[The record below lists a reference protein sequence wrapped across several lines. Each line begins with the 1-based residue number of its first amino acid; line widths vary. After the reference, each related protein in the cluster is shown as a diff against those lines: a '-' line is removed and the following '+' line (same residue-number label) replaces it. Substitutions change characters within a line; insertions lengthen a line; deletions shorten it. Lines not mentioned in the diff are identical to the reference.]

1 MRYISIDVETTGLDP
16 EINQILSIG
25 AVIEDTS
32 NPLPFDQL
40 PKFHAVIKR
49 ESVYGSIFALNLNRD
64 LIQAMKDY
72 SEARTNVAKKEVENS
87 FGAKFYNEEEV
98 VEALFQFCYDN
109 GMVENPDT
117 NSWSHAQISNYF
129 KFVNGKSYPILTS
142 NMPKVYLN
150 CAGKNFAGFDKKF
163 LEKLPRWKQV
173 FSIRSRVL
181 DPGILFVDWNNDD
194 SVPGLGECK
203 KRAGIEGIVTHNA
216 VEDAMDVVMLFRKY
230 INKNQ
235 DT

>member
-1 MRYISIDVETTGLDP
+1 MRYISIDIETTGLDVDF
-16 EINQILSIG
+16 NQILSIG
-25 AVIEDTS
+25 AVIEDTL
-32 NPLPFDQL
+32 NPLPFEEL

-64 LIQAMKDY
+64 LIQAIKDY
-72 SEARTNVAKKEVENS
+72 SEARTEELKQEVEES
-87 FGAKFYNEEEV
+87 FGAKFYHEDEV

-109 GMVENPDT
+109 GLVPVDPDFL
-117 NSWSHAQISNYF
+117 NKQI
-129 KFVNGKSYPILTS
+129 KIVNGKPYPILTS

-181 DPGILFVDWNNDD
+181 DPGILFVDWINDESIPSLD
-194 SVPGLGECK
+194 ECK
-203 KRAGIEGIVTHNA
+203 KRAGIDGVVTHNA
-216 VEDAMDVVMLFRKY
+216 VEDAMDVVMLLRQCYKA
-230 INKNQ
+230 
-235 DT
+235 

>member
-1 MRYISIDVETTGLDP
+1 MKYISIDIETTGLDP
-16 EINQILSIG
+16 EFNQILSIG
-25 AVIEDTS
+25 AVIEDTL
-32 NPLPFDQL
+32 NPLPFEEL

-72 SEARTNVAKKEVENS
+72 SEARTTELKEEIEES
-87 FGAKFYNEEEV
+87 FGAKFYEEGEV
-98 VEALFQFCYDN
+98 VEALFQFCYRN
-109 GMVENPDT
+109 GLVELDPNYINNTRKMVDG
-117 NSWSHAQISNYF
+117 I
-129 KFVNGKSYPILTS
+129 SYPVLTS

-181 DPGILFVDWNNDD
+181 DPGILFVDWLNDESIPSLD
-194 SVPGLGECK
+194 ECK
-203 KRAGIEGIVTHNA
+203 KRAGIDGVVTHNA
-216 VEDAMDVVMLFRKY
+216 VEDAMDVVMLLRQCY
-230 INKNQ
+230 Q
-235 DT
+235 A

>member
-1 MRYISIDVETTGLDP
+1 MKYISIDIETTGLDA
-16 EINQILSIG
+16 EFNQILSIG
-25 AVIEDTS
+25 AVIEDTL
-32 NPLPFDQL
+32 NPIPFEEL

-64 LIQAMKDY
+64 LIQAIKDY
-72 SEARTNVAKKEVENS
+72 SEARTEELKQEVEES
-87 FGAKFYNEEEV
+87 FGAKFYHEDEV

-109 GMVENPDT
+109 GLVPVDPDFL
-117 NSWSHAQISNYF
+117 NKQI
-129 KFVNGKSYPILTS
+129 KIVNGKPYPILTS

-181 DPGILFVDWNNDD
+181 DPGILFVDWINDESIPSLD
-194 SVPGLGECK
+194 ECK
-203 KRAGIEGIVTHNA
+203 KRAGIDGVVTHNA
-216 VEDAMDVVMLFRKY
+216 VEDAMDVVMLLRQCYKA
-230 INKNQ
+230 
-235 DT
+235 